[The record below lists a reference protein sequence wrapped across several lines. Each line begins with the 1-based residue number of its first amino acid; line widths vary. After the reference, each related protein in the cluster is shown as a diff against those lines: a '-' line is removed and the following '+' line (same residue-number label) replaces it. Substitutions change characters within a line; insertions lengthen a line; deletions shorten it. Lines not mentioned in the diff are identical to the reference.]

1 MSLRAT
7 VVDQREE
14 KNHQGV
20 AAPQLAEAS
29 FIRETEIRWGMPE
42 ETAGERAGVDASR
55 SHLSAGEVSWDRLH
69 LGGASIGG
77 QRAR

>member
-1 MSLRAT
+1 MSLRPT

-20 AAPQLAEAS
+20 AAPQLAEA